1 MIMRQISVLIAF
13 ISLTLFWFACTP
25 PPAEEEPL
33 KTELT
38 TQEEKLSYV
47 IGMDVGN
54 NLKSRQMDLDLK
66 IVFQAIEDSFEGS
79 QPLLT
84 PEEATLIKQEYSK
97 RIREERA
104 AKMTAQGEENKR
116 EGETFLTENANKEG
130 VVTTESGLQ
139 YMVITQGD
147 GPKPKATE
155 QVRVNYRGTL
165 INGTEFDSSYKR
177 GQPATFF
184 LNRVVKG
191 WTEGLQLM
199 PMGSKYRFFISP
211 ELGYGERGAGPHIG
225 PNATLIFE
233 VELLEIVGSAAEETA
248 QTESK

>member
-1 MIMRQISVLIAF
+1 MRQILVLVAL
-13 ISLTLFWFACTP
+13 ISFTLFWFACTP
-25 PPAEEEPL
+25 PTAEEETK
-33 KTELT
+33 KTELI

-54 NLKSRQMDLDLK
+54 SLKSRQMDLDLS

-84 PEEATLIKQEYSK
+84 SEEATLIKQEYSK
-97 RIREERA
+97 RIREERV
-104 AKMTAQGEENKR
+104 AKTKAQGEENKG
-116 EGETFLTENANKEG
+116 EGETFLAENANKEG

-139 YMVITQGD
+139 YIVINQGD

-155 QVRVNYRGTL
+155 QVRVNYSGTL

-199 PMGSKYRFFISP
+199 PVGSKYRFFIPP
-211 ELGYGERGAGPHIG
+211 ELGYGDRGTGPHIG

-233 VELLEIVGSAAEETA
+233 IELLEIVGRAVEETA

>member
-1 MIMRQISVLIAF
+1 MRQTSVLVALF
-13 ISLTLFWFACTP
+13 SFTLFWSACTP
-25 PPAEEEPL
+25 PTVEEEPQ

-54 NLKSRQMDLDLK
+54 SLKSRQMDLDLS
-66 IVFQAIEDSFEGS
+66 IVFQAIEDSFEDS

-84 PEEATLIKQEYSK
+84 PEEATLIKQKHSK
-97 RIREERA
+97 RIREERV
-104 AKMTAQGEENKR
+104 AKTKAQGEENKR
-116 EGETFLTENANKEG
+116 EGETFLAENANKEG

-139 YMVITQGD
+139 YIVINQGD

-155 QVRVNYRGTL
+155 QVRVNYSGTL
-165 INGTEFDSSYKR
+165 VNGTEFDSSYKR

-199 PMGSKYRFFISP
+199 AVGSKYRFFIPP
-211 ELGYGERGAGPHIG
+211 ELGYGDRGAGPHIG

-233 VELLEIVGSAAEETA
+233 IELLEIVGRAAEETV

>member
-1 MIMRQISVLIAF
+1 MKQLTALVIF
-13 ISLTLFWFACTP
+13 ISLTLFWSACTP
-25 PPAEEEPL
+25 PPAEEEPR
-33 KTELT
+33 KTELM

-54 NLKSRQMDLDLK
+54 SLKSRQMDLDLK
-66 IVFQAIEDSFEGS
+66 LVFQAIEDSIEGS
-79 QPLLT
+79 EALLT

-97 RIREERA
+97 RIREERT
-104 AKMTAQGEENKR
+104 AKMKTQGEENKK
-116 EGETFLTENANKEG
+116 EGEAFLAENANKEG
-130 VVTTESGLQ
+130 VATTESGLQ

-147 GPKPKATE
+147 GPKPKETE

-199 PMGSKYRFFISP
+199 PVGSKYRFFIP
-211 ELGYGERGAGPHIG
+211 PDLGYGERGAGAHIG
-225 PNATLIFE
+225 PNAALVFE
-233 VELLEIVGSAAEETA
+233 VELLEIVGRAAEKTA
-248 QTESK
+248 QAESK